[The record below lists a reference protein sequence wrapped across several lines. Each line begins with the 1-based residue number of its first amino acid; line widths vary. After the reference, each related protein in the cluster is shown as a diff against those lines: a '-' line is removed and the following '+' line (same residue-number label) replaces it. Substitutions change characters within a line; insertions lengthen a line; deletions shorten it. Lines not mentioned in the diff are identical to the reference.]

1 MHGSVKSDVIHV
13 AVDRKIATV
22 LLVEVALPNLR
33 DNLLYCQKANRDK
46 SRRKNDDLKYQQRV
60 SPVRSV
66 ETATYPGLNQIVG
79 DEVPNRFDGCNCYS
93 MLRNVDFF
101 VQYLTMMWRG
111 ISER

>member
-1 MHGSVKSDVIHV
+1 VIHV

-60 SPVRSV
+60 CPVRSV

-93 MLRNVDFF
+93 ILRNVDFF